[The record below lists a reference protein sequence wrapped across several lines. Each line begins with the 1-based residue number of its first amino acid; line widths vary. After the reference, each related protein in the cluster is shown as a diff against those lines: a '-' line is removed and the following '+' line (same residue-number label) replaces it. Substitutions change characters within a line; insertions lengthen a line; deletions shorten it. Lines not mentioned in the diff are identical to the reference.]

1 MNKFKAIV
9 ITLALAVGLVPLAM
23 APAASAACNGT
34 PAQCAQTGANQ
45 GRTGAENEGNL
56 NAIIRN
62 VVNILLFIIGFV
74 SVIMIII
81 GGINYTLSQGDSG
94 KVKSAKDTILY
105 AVIGLVVALLAFA
118 IVNFVL
124 SQFAR

>member
-1 MNKFKAIV
+1 MNKFKAIIV
-9 ITLALAVGLVPLAM
+9 TLALAVGLVPLAM
-23 APAASAACNGT
+23 APAAGAACTGD
-34 PAQCAQTGANQ
+34 AADCARQGAGQANTGA
-45 GRTGAENEGNL
+45 ANEGNL
-56 NAIIRN
+56 NIIIGN
-62 VVNILLFIIGFV
+62 VINILLFIIGVV

-105 AVIGLVVALLAFA
+105 AVIGLVVALLAYA

-124 SQFAR
+124 GQFV